1 MTHNHMGYKSKNDC
15 KVFLLCWMAYFS
27 TYIGRLNFSAV
38 IPEIQ
43 KSGIWSEAQIA
54 SVSSVFFVC
63 YGVGQ
68 LISGILGDRADTR
81 KMVFL
86 GLFVSAICNV
96 GGFLFQIY
104 PVFLVLWALNGFVQS
119 LVWTPIL
126 KIGSMQYDIE
136 TVNKF
141 GVDMST
147 TVPLGTLLSYGLS
160 LVTLLFC
167 PWRFVFLTCGL
178 FEAVVAFVWLLTT
191 KPLLKKAEEKP
202 EEEKKQEKIAAP
214 PAASAKVT
222 LKAMAVSGVLLMMIP
237 IIIQGT
243 LKDSVTQWV
252 PAFFSGQFGS
262 ATTFSLALT
271 MLLPIV
277 NVTGAYFANALN
289 HKLHNEMATS
299 AVFFG
304 LASLFLVILKFFGT
318 KSMVLSL
325 ICMATVTN
333 CMFAVNVMLI
343 TLVPLQFA
351 KLGRVSTIG
360 GALNAIAYVG
370 CGALNLLAGKI
381 LEGDNGWSS
390 LFVLWIILGALAII
404 FSLLIIPLWKRFLV
418 KNREY

>member
-1 MTHNHMGYKSKNDC
+1 MAQNFLGYKSKKDF
-15 KVFLLCWMAYFS
+15 KVFLLCWLAYFS

-43 KSGIWSEAQIA
+43 KAGIWTEAQIA

-86 GLFVSAICNV
+86 GLFISALCNV
-96 GGFLFQIY
+96 GGFLFQVY

-126 KIGSMQYDIE
+126 KIGSMQYDLE

-178 FEAVVAFVWLLTT
+178 FEGIIAFVWLFAT
-191 KPLLKKAEEKP
+191 KPLLKHQTVQQVET
-202 EEEKKQEKIAAP
+202 KQTP
-214 PAASAKVT
+214 TVPAASAKVT
-222 LKAMAVSGVLLMMIP
+222 LRAMAVSGVLLMMIP

-289 HKLHNEMATS
+289 HKLHNEIATS

-304 LASLFLVILKFFGT
+304 LASLFLVVLKYFGT

-325 ICMATVTN
+325 ICMAMVTN

-360 GALNAIAYVG
+360 GALNAIAYIG
-370 CGALNLLAGKI
+370 CGGLNLLAGKL
-381 LEGDNGWSS
+381 LESENGWSS
-390 LFVLWIILGALAII
+390 LFVLWIILGVLAIV
-404 FSLLIIPLWKRFLV
+404 FSLVIIPLWKRFLR